1 MAESEGF
8 VYPSRDAVRILA
20 FIIGYRYLFIAIAM
34 ALAFTCIV
42 CRSSAPCYFLLH
54 TGIINSGFAGAN
66 HASNIIRL
74 AFAFYKHCIT
84 CFHCITYIIWSCVL
98 SL

>member
-54 TGIINSGFAGAN
+54 TGIINSGFASAN

-84 CFHCITYIIWSCVL
+84 GFHCDHI
-98 SL
+98 